1 MRNDGLIAFRCNFSA
16 RCPDKLLLRI
26 LRQQPL
32 PDLSFQDVIG
42 VFDKVTAYALS
53 STLLRQCEQL
63 AVSQYHFLHS
73 CDVLTYRL
81 TVMTKVSQIP
91 KSKCQ
96 MQHVYLKLSELMN
109 EITYLDEP
117 TIF

>member
-1 MRNDGLIAFRCNFSA
+1 MRNDGLIAFRFNFSA

-73 CDVLTYRL
+73 CNVLTSRL

-96 MQHVYLKLSELMN
+96 MQHVSYKYETKRTC
-109 EITYLDEP
+109 E
-117 TIF
+117 